1 MGLFDKLGLGLGS
14 VLGNVAGGA
23 VSAYLQAV
31 QAPAKASGRPALV
44 SGDRERV
51 MPSLAVAYN
60 QQDLYQRLAWVSM
73 AISAVAQQAAGGV
86 FHVVALEGEE
96 ARDIPNHPYELLHRR
111 PNPLWSGFEFWRAF
125 FSYQLLTGNAYAWL
139 NKAHASAPIEEMWLV
154 PSNKIGP
161 VPDGQQ
167 GIRGYKY
174 EPGGGLPPKY
184 LEPWEVL
191 HTREFHSTNMYVGL
205 SRISQLAIVAQGD
218 LAMQKHNTSYF
229 HDQGGRVP
237 GLLAFPD
244 PIGDEEWEE
253 LKNQVKQADKEQRMM
268 MLRNVGVGGVNW
280 VATSMTRR
288 DMEFLAGREANQEE
302 IFNWLAPGLN
312 SWLAVNSTE
321 ANSKSGRD
329 AFYELSVWPLHK
341 LLGEKVTSQV
351 LPSYGEDLLGS
362 FDDVRPR
369 DTELRLREQLA
380 YERTHTV
387 DEVRRK
393 YYGEE
398 ALPGGQGSQ
407 LARDMGGDLERL
419 DVNTALPAEKARRPA
434 ESSDG
439 AREREQFRRYAQKRL
454 AEGKPEKVADFRF
467 EALGEA
473 EQTALKAEVLGGDW
487 ALKQRLQD
495 LIDEMREHA

>member
-1 MGLFDKLGLGLGS
+1 MGIFDKLGLGLGS

-23 VSAYLQAV
+23 VGAYRQAV
-31 QAPAKASGRPALV
+31 GAPAKATVPGPALV
-44 SGDRERV
+44 SGDRERA

-73 AISAVAQQAAGGV
+73 AISAVAQQAAGGL
-86 FHVVALEGEE
+86 FNVVQLEGEE

-111 PNPLWSGFEFWRAF
+111 PNPLWAGFEFWRAF

-139 NKAHASAPIEEMWLV
+139 NKAHATAPIQEMWLV
-154 PSNKIGP
+154 PSHKIQP
-161 VPDGQQ
+161 VPDGRQ

-174 EPGGGLPPKY
+174 DPGGGAPVVY
-184 LEPWEVL
+184 LDPWEVL
-191 HTREFHSTNMYVGL
+191 HTREFHSMNMYVGL

-244 PIGDEEWEE
+244 PIGDEEWAE
-253 LKNQVKQADKEQRMM
+253 LKAQVKQADKEQRMM

-280 VATSMTRR
+280 VATSMTRK

-341 LLGEKVTSQV
+341 LLGEKVTSQL
-351 LPSYGEDLLGS
+351 LPSYGKNLLGN
-362 FDDVRPR
+362 FEDVRPR

-387 DEVRRK
+387 DEVRKK
-393 YYGEE
+393 YYSE
-398 ALPGGQGSQ
+398 APLPGGRGGQ

-419 DVNTALPAEKARRPA
+419 DTNTALPAEKAVRRPGA
-434 ESSDG
+434 EK
-439 AREREQFRRYAQKRL
+439 EREQFRRYAQKRL
-454 AEGKPEKVADFRF
+454 EEGKPEKVGEFRF
-467 EALGEA
+467 ETLDEA
-473 EQTALKAEVLGGDW
+473 EQTELKAEVLGGDW

-495 LIDEMREHA
+495 LIDEVREDA